1 MEDLSTNVPKLMMNT
16 VEISIIENPSTSDR
30 DQYIQ
35 DLKNTAKSIQREI
48 KQLNKL
54 CTIEIGAKTAMET
67 DDNASLDNSIE
78 YYK

>member
-35 DLKNTAKSIQREI
+35 GLKNTAKSIQREI
-48 KQLNKL
+48 K
-54 CTIEIGAKTAMET
+54 
-67 DDNASLDNSIE
+67 
-78 YYK
+78 